1 MFKSYGTYLKNS
13 HKDLPTVDFFFWG
26 GGGVNY
32 VFNKLST
39 VQKLRYSTNEMKL
52 SGGGKLN
59 LQKLCKSF

>member
-13 HKDLPTVDFFFWG
+13 HKDLPTVDFFFL

-52 SGGGKLN
+52 SGGVQLN

>member
-1 MFKSYGTYLKNS
+1 MFKSYGIYLKNS
-13 HKDLPTVDFFFWG
+13 HKDLPTVDFFL

-52 SGGGKLN
+52 SGGVQLN
-59 LQKLCKSF
+59 LQKLLQSF

>member
-13 HKDLPTVDFFFWG
+13 HKDLPTVDFFL
-26 GGGVNY
+26 GGVNY

-52 SGGGKLN
+52 SGGGQLN
-59 LQKLCKSF
+59 LQKLLQSF